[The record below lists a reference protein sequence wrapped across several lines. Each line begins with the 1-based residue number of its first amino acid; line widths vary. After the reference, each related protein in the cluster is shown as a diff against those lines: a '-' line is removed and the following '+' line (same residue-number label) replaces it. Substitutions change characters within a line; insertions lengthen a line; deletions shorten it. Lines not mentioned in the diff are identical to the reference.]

1 MWGELDRTHSARGL
15 PSLSPN
21 LVLSRCATHR
31 HRPLCEAA
39 LGTDF
44 WPAVLRAAA
53 TWDGPPRDALI
64 EGAAAALASRVSF
77 PAEELLA
84 SWDEVGLE
92 KY

>member
-1 MWGELDRTHSARGL
+1 MWGELDSTHSARVL

-53 TWDGPPRDALI
+53 TWDGPPRDALM
-64 EGAAAALASRVSF
+64 EGAAAALAARVSF
-77 PAEELLA
+77 PAEELLS